1 MNFPSAFSTIHS
13 SGNRA
18 FLLSKIEAKLD
29 SFDAAKKKT
38 YDNENEIIRLTGD
51 IDGMKE
57 RIGQLEDSN
66 KWLARTLAAA
76 IITAVVGVVFVLI
89 RMGAGI

>member
-1 MNFPSAFSTIHS
+1 MSETTFEREVLDRLT
-13 SGNRA
+13 
-18 FLLSKIEAKLD
+18 KIEAKLD

-76 IITAVVGVVFVLI
+76 IITAVVGVVVVLI
-89 RMGAGI
+89 RTGAGI

>member
-1 MNFPSAFSTIHS
+1 METTFEREVLDRLT
-13 SGNRA
+13 
-18 FLLSKIEAKLD
+18 KIEAKLD

-38 YDNENEIIRLTGD
+38 YDNENDIIRLNGD
-51 IDGMKE
+51 VEGLKE
-57 RIGQLEDSN
+57 RVNQLEDSN

>member
-1 MNFPSAFSTIHS
+1 MSETSFEREVLDRLT
-13 SGNRA
+13 
-18 FLLSKIEAKLD
+18 KIEAKLD

-38 YDNENEIIRLTGD
+38 YDNENDIIRLNGD
-51 IDGMKE
+51 VDGLKE

-76 IITAVVGVVFVLI
+76 IITSIVGVVFVLI
-89 RMGAGI
+89 RTGAGI

>member
-1 MNFPSAFSTIHS
+1 MSETTFEREVLDRLT
-13 SGNRA
+13 
-18 FLLSKIEAKLD
+18 KIEAKLD

-38 YDNENEIIRLTGD
+38 YDNENDIIRLNGD
-51 IDGMKE
+51 VDGLKE

-76 IITAVVGVVFVLI
+76 IIASIVGVVFVLI
-89 RMGAGI
+89 RTGAGI

>member
-1 MNFPSAFSTIHS
+1 MSETTFEREVLDRLT
-13 SGNRA
+13 
-18 FLLSKIEAKLD
+18 KIEAKLD

-38 YDNENEIIRLTGD
+38 YNNENDIIRLNGD
-51 IDGMKE
+51 VEGLKD

-76 IITAVVGVVFVLI
+76 IITSVVGVVFVII

>member
-1 MNFPSAFSTIHS
+1 METTFEREVLDRLT
-13 SGNRA
+13 
-18 FLLSKIEAKLD
+18 KIEAKLD

-38 YDNENEIIRLTGD
+38 YDNENDIIRLNGD
-51 IDGMKE
+51 VEGLKE
-57 RIGQLEDSN
+57 RVNQLEDSN

-76 IITAVVGVVFVLI
+76 IITAVVGVVVVLI

>member
-1 MNFPSAFSTIHS
+1 MTEITFEREVLDRLT
-13 SGNRA
+13 
-18 FLLSKIEAKLD
+18 KIEAKLD
-29 SFDAAKKKT
+29 SFDATKKKT
-38 YDNENEIIRLTGD
+38 YENENEIIRLKD
-51 IDGMKE
+51 DAKNQAD
-57 RIGQLEDSN
+57 RIGKLEDSN

>member
-1 MNFPSAFSTIHS
+1 MSETTFEREVLDRLT
-13 SGNRA
+13 
-18 FLLSKIEAKLD
+18 KIEAKLD

-89 RMGAGI
+89 RLGAGI

>member
-1 MNFPSAFSTIHS
+1 MSETTFEREVLDRLT
-13 SGNRA
+13 
-18 FLLSKIEAKLD
+18 KIEAKLD

-57 RIGQLEDSN
+57 RIGRLEDSN

>member
-1 MNFPSAFSTIHS
+1 MAESVFEREVLDRLT
-13 SGNRA
+13 
-18 FLLSKIEAKLD
+18 KIEAKLD
-29 SFDAAKKKT
+29 SLDAAKKKT
-38 YDNENEIIRLTGD
+38 YENENEIIRLKD
-51 IDGMKE
+51 DARNQAE
-57 RIGQLEDSN
+57 RICKLEDSS

>member
-1 MNFPSAFSTIHS
+1 MSETSFEREVLDRLT
-13 SGNRA
+13 
-18 FLLSKIEAKLD
+18 KIEAKLD

-38 YDNENEIIRLTGD
+38 YDNENDIIRLNGD
-51 IDGMKE
+51 VDGLKD

-76 IITAVVGVVFVLI
+76 IITSIVGVVFVLI
-89 RMGAGI
+89 RTGAGI

>member
-1 MNFPSAFSTIHS
+1 MSETTFEREVLDRLT
-13 SGNRA
+13 
-18 FLLSKIEAKLD
+18 KIEAKLD

-66 KWLARTLAAA
+66 KWLARTLAA
-76 IITAVVGVVFVLI
+76 VVGVVFVLI

>member
-1 MNFPSAFSTIHS
+1 MSEVAFEREVLDRLT
-13 SGNRA
+13 
-18 FLLSKIEAKLD
+18 KIEAKLD

-38 YDNENEIIRLTGD
+38 YDNENDIIRLKD
-51 IDGMKE
+51 EVKNQSD
-57 RIGQLEDSN
+57 RIIKLEDSN

>member
-1 MNFPSAFSTIHS
+1 METTFECEVLDRLT
-13 SGNRA
+13 
-18 FLLSKIEAKLD
+18 KIEAKLD

-38 YDNENEIIRLTGD
+38 YDNENDIIRLNGD
-51 IDGMKE
+51 VEGLKE
-57 RIGQLEDSN
+57 RVNQLEDSN

-76 IITAVVGVVFVLI
+76 IITAVVGVVVVLI

>member
-1 MNFPSAFSTIHS
+1 MSETTFEREVLDRLT
-13 SGNRA
+13 
-18 FLLSKIEAKLD
+18 KIEAKLD
-29 SFDAAKKKT
+29 SFEAAKKKT

>member
-1 MNFPSAFSTIHS
+1 METTFEREVLDRLT
-13 SGNRA
+13 
-18 FLLSKIEAKLD
+18 KIEAKLD

-38 YDNENEIIRLTGD
+38 YDNENDIIRLNGD
-51 IDGMKE
+51 VEGLKE
-57 RIGQLEDSN
+57 CVNQLEDSN

-76 IITAVVGVVFVLI
+76 IITAVVGVVVVLI

>member
-1 MNFPSAFSTIHS
+1 MSETTFEREVLDRLT
-13 SGNRA
+13 
-18 FLLSKIEAKLD
+18 KIEAKLD

-38 YDNENEIIRLTGD
+38 YDNENDIIRLNGD
-51 IDGMKE
+51 VEGLKS

-76 IITAVVGVVFVLI
+76 IITSVVGVVFVII

>member
-1 MNFPSAFSTIHS
+1 MSEVDFEREVLDRLT
-13 SGNRA
+13 
-18 FLLSKIEAKLD
+18 KIEAKLD